1 MLLLYKD
8 FEVDTITS
16 SMKLPFLFTLFGFFS
31 FHMGGCREMN
41 VSRWSCMKLD
51 EEKISSWVGQRQVE
65 PKSLAKQWYRSFF
78 TYILLSL
85 LLKRLSQCKP

>member
-8 FEVDTITS
+8 FQVDTINS
-16 SMKLPFLFTLFGFFS
+16 SMKLPFLVFS
-31 FHMGGCREMN
+31 FHTGGRREMN
-41 VSRWSCMKLD
+41 ESRWSCMKLD
-51 EEKISSWVGQRQVE
+51 EEKISSRVGQPQVE

-85 LLKRLSQCKP
+85 LLKRLSQCYP